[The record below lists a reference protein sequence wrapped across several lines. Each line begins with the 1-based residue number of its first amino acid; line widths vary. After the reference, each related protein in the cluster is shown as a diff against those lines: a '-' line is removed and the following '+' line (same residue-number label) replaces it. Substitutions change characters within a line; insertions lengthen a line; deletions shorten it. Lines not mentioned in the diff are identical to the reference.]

1 LGAEITEH
9 FKLLQASF
17 EFQLSTQKLELLQKF
32 EKIKTKSDLA
42 VETVKQLTERVET
55 QEAILTR
62 LVKQK
67 QTEQMVE
74 IRKITAV
81 TELLK
86 TKYHGLLHH
95 NDYLAKLCG
104 LVSEAINA
112 NTVLMLQDE
121 KDRQSMSLLGA

>member
-1 LGAEITEH
+1 
-9 FKLLQASF
+9 
-17 EFQLSTQKLELLQKF
+17 
-32 EKIKTKSDLA
+32 
-42 VETVKQLTERVET
+42 
-55 QEAILTR
+55 
-62 LVKQK
+62 
-67 QTEQMVE
+67 MVE

-104 LVSEAINA
+104 LVSEVINA

-121 KDRQSMSLLGA
+121 KDRQSMSLLGAYPNEDQRLSSPHSRGP